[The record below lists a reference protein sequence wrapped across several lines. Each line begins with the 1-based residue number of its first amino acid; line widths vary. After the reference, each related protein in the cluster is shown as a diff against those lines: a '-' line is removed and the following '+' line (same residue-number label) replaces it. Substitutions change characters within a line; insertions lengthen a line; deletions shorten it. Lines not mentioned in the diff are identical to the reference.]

1 MAVAVAGHTTT
12 SSTTNAN
19 SYTLSSYTPATG
31 TNRILV
37 VRVHG
42 LGSNDTGTY
51 GVSSVTFGGVALTE
65 AVTLRHTGASRTYRT
80 SIYYLINP
88 SSSEGNI
95 VVTFSQNVQGCIIAA
110 DTLTGAAQTSPI
122 AETNTDIVSPEA
134 VLTIAD
140 FGGGVVMAAVTTH
153 ASSVPTWDTV
163 DLTEQYDLRAGTGNS
178 EVAGWGGWADDEG
191 TLGDYYITQ
200 SQSNPQAAVLVEFLP
215 ASAAPQSITPSAGI
229 ATAQAFGGLG
239 LGLNIAAVG
248 AIASAGNVP
257 SPTAAPGPV
266 AVAPGSFTSL
276 ESIGAATVG
285 RGPVSVLPGSIASAG
300 NVPSA
305 IVTTG
310 GVVVAPSSVATAQSV
325 PVPTVGQGTATV
337 VPSSLATAESVPGP
351 VVGRGAVTVA
361 PSVIGSGENV
371 NPATIAPGVVAIS
384 PAAVGSAESVGS
396 PALAAGAMVA
406 PSGVGSVESVPSPS
420 LAPGGVAI
428 APSGMASSESVGA
441 AVLLAV
447 GGIVAGDIATTEA
460 FGGALLAPGA
470 VAITPAGITSDAN
483 VNGVTVSSGSATIAP
498 NAIGGVESFGVPTLS
513 GNRYTTT
520 LNDSADDAL
529 EFSNGSMYLTTTS
542 GNVNATQPYAAFRFP
557 DIPVPAGATAIHT
570 YLRLFTVLYDD
581 PILTAKMELSASP
594 APLSATAGDI
604 SGRTLTENGAVW
616 SASNIGLN
624 QYNQSP
630 DLAAA
635 FQEVLNLPG
644 WTEGVSDILIVLH
657 DNGAGGLF
665 RFHMADSPTDRPQ
678 LIIDYVIGATAQTV
692 TVEGIPTAVALS
704 EAIVAPGTTTIDVV
718 NGVATQEI
726 VVEPFLAT
734 TQTVVEAGEIASAF
748 RSVGATVAQGG
759 PVVSAEAIPSGEAFG
774 GVAVIVEFEITVTDS
789 VATAES
795 VAAPG
800 VQIGAITI
808 LPGSVLSGETFGPVG
823 LTTGVAVTAA
833 AIASG
838 ESVGTAVVMPGG
850 VVIVAGSVA
859 GAGAFGA
866 ALVTAGTL
874 LVAPDGVAS
883 GESVAAAVV
892 TPGAVTVTPPGVA
905 SAESVGA
912 ASLSGVVGVAVGAGV
927 VSAESV
933 GAAIVIPGAHGI
945 APNGVG
951 SLEAVAAPALSAVAT
966 IAPIGVP
973 SGEGVG
979 LAALVPGGVALSP
992 DAIASLESIGLSLF
1006 SRGAIVVTPAAV
1018 ASVEMFGSA
1027 ALTVG
1032 PVAIGPLGIPSAE
1045 SFGWLILIARFLP
1058 TLTIYRVA
1066 AGNRVYRVAAEGQVY
1081 AVPFKRRVYHVED

>member
-88 SSSEGNI
+88 SSSAGNI
-95 VVTFSQNVQGCIIAA
+95 VVTFSQTVQGCIIAA

-140 FGGGVVMAAVTTH
+140 FGGGVVMAAVTAH

-248 AIASAGNVP
+248 V
-257 SPTAAPGPV
+257 
-266 AVAPGSFTSL
+266 
-276 ESIGAATVG
+276 
-285 RGPVSVLPGSIASAG
+285 IASAG

-483 VNGVTVSSGSATIAP
+483 VNGVTVSSGSATIAT

-748 RSVGATVAQGG
+748 RSVGAAVAQGG

-1006 SRGAIVVTPAAV
+1006 SRGTIVVTPAAV

>member
-95 VVTFSQNVQGCIIAA
+95 VVTFSQTVQGCIIAA

-153 ASSVPTWDTV
+153 ANSAPTWDTV

-248 AIASAGNVP
+248 V
-257 SPTAAPGPV
+257 
-266 AVAPGSFTSL
+266 
-276 ESIGAATVG
+276 
-285 RGPVSVLPGSIASAG
+285 IASAG

-483 VNGVTVSSGSATIAP
+483 VNGVTVSSGSATIAT

-748 RSVGATVAQGG
+748 RSVGAAVAQGG

-883 GESVAAAVV
+883 VESVAAAVV

-966 IAPIGVP
+966 IAPVGVP
-973 SGEGVG
+973 SGEDVG
-979 LAALVPGGVALSP
+979 LAALTPGGVTLSP

-1045 SFGWLILIARFLP
+1045 SFGWLVLIARFLP